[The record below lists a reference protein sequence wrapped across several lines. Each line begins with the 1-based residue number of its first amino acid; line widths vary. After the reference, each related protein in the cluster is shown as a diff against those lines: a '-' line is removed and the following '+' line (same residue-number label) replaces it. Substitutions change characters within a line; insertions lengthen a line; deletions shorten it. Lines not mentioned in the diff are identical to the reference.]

1 MSAVG
6 KSRKR
11 ATATAHV
18 AEPTQTE
25 EKAPPVTQL
34 SAGQISDLEKY
45 LNASISAAKDKDGKA
60 KESSVRKTKCKAY
73 NVSLNLDLE
82 FNSDFLANFSK
93 LAAMGNAA
101 GEESSK
107 VVARISKDS
116 KHRGVQTALKD
127 LFDRA
132 YKPEVIQKE
141 TYVKL

>member
-6 KSRKR
+6 KSRRR
-11 ATATAHV
+11 ATANAPV
-18 AEPTQTE
+18 AEKPKTE
-25 EKAPPVTQL
+25 EKPPPVTQL
-34 SAGQISDLEKY
+34 TAGQVSDLEKY
-45 LNASISAAKDKDGKA
+45 LNASISVAKDKDGKA
-60 KESSVRKTKCKAY
+60 KEASVRKTKCKAY

-107 VVARISKDS
+107 VIDRISKDS
-116 KHRGVQTALKD
+116 KHRGVQTALKN